1 MRHGFLLLVGST
13 LTLSLLAGC
22 SGSGSP
28 SSPTTPVSP
37 PVAPANNPAPTI
49 TSISPTNVLAG
60 SPSQTL
66 TVTGT
71 GYISSTAATLNGAAL
86 QTTYVSATSLQ
97 VTVPASAL
105 AAGQV
110 ANLVLSNPSPGGGS
124 SDPSNFSIMSP
135 TPAVTG
141 LLPRSVPQGVAATI
155 TVNGSGF
162 EANSVVIY
170 NGAARPTTFVNGTT
184 LQVTLTAAD
193 LQSFGSGQV
202 SVNNPGPG
210 GSNTTPTEL
219 VIAATVPTI
228 VSVNPSGVV
237 VNTASNVPTSI
248 SIYGSGFAANA
259 TVQANGTFVPV
270 TSQNGT
276 NITVSLASTF
286 FAAAGSIQLVV
297 SNPGTPVVQSNAAT
311 VSVVAPTLSFSIS
324 PNYATAGSP
333 DTKITV
339 SGNGFFADS
348 VVKWNNTALAT
359 TYVSAKQLTAI
370 IPASFLSGFAQASIQ
385 VSTPESPGQA
395 LPPQAFTTFLALP
408 INDIV
413 YNAVDGLIYASIA
426 GSAGEGLGN
435 TIAGIDPTS
444 GVIIKTIFVGSEP
457 TRMALS
463 SDGTQLFV
471 GLNGAGAV
479 RQVNLTTATAGTQF
493 SLGGGPG
500 VYNPPYT
507 AQGLAVLPG
516 QPNSVAVY
524 GSNGVV
530 TIFDSGVARAKT
542 STGLSVYFVQNS
554 GSLSFGSS
562 ASTLYLNSQSTS
574 ANLYAL
580 TIDATGVTGGT
591 ALGNGGGNSIQYD
604 NNRLYI
610 SSGSVLSAS
619 TGSQLGQFSIAS
631 TTGSPSTPV
640 AAGGPVVS
648 DSTLGRA
655 WVVPSSTSYLT
666 NANQIVAFDETTF
679 NPVGSMPITGV
690 GSNLSSSSY
699 SNIPS
704 DLIRWGQNGL
714 AFRTASQ
721 LYVFQSPIVKDT
733 STSPADLSVS
743 VQAPTTATTGTA
755 FSYTVQVANLGQ
767 DSAAGVT
774 LTTVIPASVIGGTY
788 TSSQGT
794 CSGGGV
800 LYCSLGAIANGG
812 SASVTISV
820 TPTVAGSLTMTGSAS
835 SVSFDPVSSNNQAN
849 KSTTV
854 TGNAFNATP
863 NITQISPSL
872 IQAGSSTTTVTVD
885 GTGFTSGS
893 SIQWNGQALP
903 TTFVSAGQMTATVDS
918 SLIQNLGWA
927 QVSVT
932 TPAPGGGQS
941 TGLPLHIYQL
951 LNIPA
956 SAISFDPFT
965 RKIYAV
971 LPSTS
976 TIITGNSLVA
986 IDPASGNVGAPIQVG
1001 SEPNLLSETS
1011 DGNYLFIGLSGAK
1024 SLGRFNL
1031 LSQTMDVTVPIVSTA
1046 FGNSGDVAAT
1056 SIAAVPGTDSSVAVE
1071 FNSFNG
1077 IGIYDIS
1084 GSTGAFRSK
1093 ISQPYSGDNPVFTD
1107 ATHFYAYDAYT
1118 TGAEFYRYSIGP
1130 TGVTLI
1136 DGTTLNGF
1144 GGFGG
1149 KLGVD
1154 GGLVFGSSGGIV
1166 NPSTTPPSQVATL
1179 PLGNGTSSTSLT
1191 GGGVIPYQAES
1202 KAFVIGVNTA
1212 GTAAYYLER
1221 FDTQHFTQEQ
1231 QIQLPGNSVSGLSGI
1246 RFGQDGLAY
1255 MVPGT
1260 TNSQTPQIFLMRGPF
1275 VVPAEAVANPAP
1287 TLSSTNQ
1294 GTIAVGSGNL
1304 YLTITGTGFQPGA
1317 VVLWNGSPRTTTFVD
1332 STHLQVAIA
1341 AADLASAQ
1349 TITLTGQNPGS
1360 GSSNNLTLTIQ

>member
-1 MRHGFLLLVGST
+1 VRRSVLLLVGST
-13 LTLSLLAGC
+13 LTLSLLVGC
-22 SGSGSP
+22 SGSSSP
-28 SSPTTPVSP
+28 SSPTAPVSP
-37 PVAPANNPAPTI
+37 PVAPANNPAPAI
-49 TSISPTNVLAG
+49 TSISPTAVPAG

-71 GYISSTAATLNGAAL
+71 GYISSTAATLNGVTL

-97 VTVPASAL
+97 VAVPASAL

-124 SDPSNFSIMSP
+124 SDPSSFSIMSP

-141 LLPRSVPQGVAATI
+141 LSPRSVPQGVPATI

-162 EANSVVIY
+162 EANSVVLY

-184 LQVTLTAAD
+184 LQVSLTAAD
-193 LQSFGSGQV
+193 LQSFGSGQI

-219 VIAATVPTI
+219 VIAATAPTI
-228 VSVNPSGVV
+228 LSVSPSGVA
-237 VNTASNVPTSI
+237 VNTSSNVPTSI
-248 SIYGSGFAANA
+248 SISGSGFAPNA

-276 NITVSLASTF
+276 NITVSLPATF

-311 VSVVAPTLSFSIS
+311 VSVVTPTLSFSIS

-339 SGNGFFADS
+339 SGSGFFADS

-385 VSTPESPGQA
+385 VSTPESPGQT

-408 INDIV
+408 INDIL
-413 YNAVDGLIYASIA
+413 YNAADGLIYASIP

-479 RQVNLTTATAGTQF
+479 RQVNLTTATAGIQF

-524 GSNGVV
+524 GSNGIV

-542 STGLSVYFVQNS
+542 SSGLSVYFNQNS

-574 ANLYAL
+574 ANLYSL
-580 TIDATGVTGGT
+580 TIDATGVTGAT
-591 ALGNGGGNSIQYD
+591 ALGNGGGSTIQYD
-604 NNRLYI
+604 NSRLYLPT
-610 SSGSVLSAS
+610 GAVVNAS
-619 TGSQLGQFSIAS
+619 TGSQLGQFSTTS
-631 TTGSPSTPV
+631 TNGGSSSTPV
-640 AAGGPVVS
+640 AATGPVVS
-648 DSTLGRA
+648 DSTLGHA
-655 WVVPSSTSYLT
+655 WVVNS
-666 NANQIVAFDETTF
+666 NQILAFDETTF
-679 NPVGSMPITGV
+679 NPTGSTPLTGI
-690 GSNLSSSSY
+690 GSYPSSSF
-699 SNIPS
+699 NDVPA

-714 AFRTASQ
+714 AFHTASQ
-721 LYVFQSPIVKDT
+721 LYVLQSPIVKDI
-733 STSPADLSVS
+733 STSPADLAVS
-743 VQAPTTATTGTA
+743 VQAPATATTGTA

-767 DSAAGVT
+767 NSAAGVT

-794 CSGGGV
+794 CSGGSV
-800 LYCSLGAIANGG
+800 LYCSLGTIANGG
-812 SASVTISV
+812 SASVTLSV

-849 KSTTV
+849 ASTTV
-854 TGNAFNATP
+854 TGNAFNAVP
-863 NITQISPSL
+863 NVTQISPSL
-872 IQAGSSTTTVTVD
+872 IQAGSSTTTLTVD

-893 SIQWNGQALP
+893 SIMWNGQALP
-903 TTFVSAGQMTATVDS
+903 TTFISAGQMTATVDS

-932 TPAPGGGQS
+932 TPTPGGGQS
-941 TGLPLHIYQL
+941 AGLPLHIYQL
-951 LNIPA
+951 LNVPA
-956 SAISFDPFT
+956 NVISFDPFT
-965 RKIYAV
+965 RKIYAA

-976 TIITGNSLVA
+976 TTITGNSLVA
-986 IDPASGNVGAPIQVG
+986 IDPATGSVGAPIQVG

-1031 LSQTMDVTVPIVSTA
+1031 LNQTMDVTVPIVSTA

-1084 GSTGAFRSK
+1084 GSTGAFRSN
-1093 ISQPYSGDNPVFTD
+1093 ISQAYSGDNPVFTD
-1107 ATHFYAYDAYT
+1107 ATHFYAYDADT
-1118 TGAEFYRYSIGP
+1118 TGAEFYRYSVGP

-1149 KLGVD
+1149 KLAVD
-1154 GGLVFGSSGGIV
+1154 GGLVFGSSGGII
-1166 NPSTTPPSQVATL
+1166 NPSTTPPSQVAVL
-1179 PLGNGTSSTSLT
+1179 PLGNGTSSTSLY

-1202 KAFVIGVNTA
+1202 KAFVIGVNAA

-1231 QIQLPGNSVSGLSGI
+1231 QIQLPGNAVSSLPGI

-1255 MVPGT
+1255 VVPNT
-1260 TNSQTPQIFLMRGPF
+1260 ATSNTPQIFLMRGPF
-1275 VVPAEAVANPAP
+1275 VVPAEATTNPAP
-1287 TLSSTNQ
+1287 TLSSTGQ
-1294 GTIAVGSGNL
+1294 ATIAVGSSNL
-1304 YLTITGTGFQPGA
+1304 YLTVTGTGFLPGA

-1332 STHLQVAIA
+1332 NAHLQVAIA

-1349 TITLTGQNPGS
+1349 TVTLASQNPGS
-1360 GSSNNLTLTIQ
+1360 GNSNSLTITIQ

>member
-1 MRHGFLLLVGST
+1 MRPGILFLVGST
-13 LTLSLLAGC
+13 ITLSLLAGC
-22 SGSGSP
+22 SGG
-28 SSPTTPVSP
+28 SSPASTTAPP

-49 TSISPTNVLAG
+49 TSISPGEVLAG
-60 SPSQTL
+60 SASQTL
-66 TVTGT
+66 VVTGT

-86 QTTYVSATSLQ
+86 QTTYVGGTSLR
-97 VTVPASAL
+97 VVVPASAL
-105 AAGQV
+105 SAGQV
-110 ANLVLSNPSPGGGS
+110 ASVLVSNPSPGGGNS
-124 SDPSNFSIMSP
+124 APSNFSIMSP
-135 TPAVTG
+135 MPVLTG
-141 LLPRSVPQGVAATI
+141 LTPVSVPQGVPATI
-155 TVNGSGF
+155 TVNGRGF

-170 NGAARPTTFVNGTT
+170 NGMARPTTFVNGTT
-184 LQVTLTAAD
+184 LQVSLTAAD
-193 LQSFGSGQV
+193 LQSFGSGQI

-219 VIAATVPTI
+219 VIAASVPTI
-228 VSVNPSGVV
+228 LSISPSSFA
-237 VNTASNVPTSI
+237 VNTSSSVPVPI

-276 NITVSLASTF
+276 NITVSVPPTF

-311 VSVVAPTLSFSIS
+311 VSVVTPTLSFSIS

-333 DTKITV
+333 DTTITV
-339 SGNGFFADS
+339 SGSGFFADS
-348 VVKWNNTALAT
+348 VVMWNNTVLAT
-359 TYVSAKQLTAI
+359 TYVSATQLTAV
-370 IPASFLSGFAQASIQ
+370 IPASLLSGFVQANIQ
-385 VSTPESPGQA
+385 VSTPETPGQT
-395 LPPQAFTTFLALP
+395 LPPQPFTTFLALP

-435 TIAGIDPTS
+435 TIAEIDPTS
-444 GVIIKTIFVGSEP
+444 GVVMKTIFVGSEP

-479 RQVNLTTATAGTQF
+479 RQVNMTTGTAGIQF

-524 GSNGVV
+524 GSNGIV

-542 STGLSVYFVQNS
+542 STGLSVYFDQNS

-580 TIDATGVTGGT
+580 NIDATGVTGAT
-591 ALGNGGGNSIQYD
+591 PLGNGGGNSIQYD

-610 SSGSVLSAS
+610 SSGAVLSAS
-619 TGSQLGQFSIAS
+619 TGSQLGQFSTAS
-631 TTGSPSTPV
+631 TNGSPSAPV
-640 AAGGPVVS
+640 AAVGPVVS

-655 WVVPSSTSYLT
+655 WVVPSSLSYLT

-679 NPVGSMPITGV
+679 NPVGSIPITGV
-690 GSNLSSSSY
+690 GANFSNSY
-699 SNIPS
+699 NNNVPA

-714 AFRTASQ
+714 AYRTASQ
-721 LYVFQSPIVKDT
+721 LYVLQSSIVKDIT
-733 STSPADLSVS
+733 TSPADLSVS
-743 VQAPTTATTGTA
+743 IQAPATATTGTA
-755 FSYTVQVANLGQ
+755 SSYTVQVANLGQ
-767 DSAAGVT
+767 NSADGVT
-774 LTTVIPASVIGGTY
+774 LTTVLPASVIGGTY

-794 CSGGGV
+794 CSGDGV

-812 SASVTISV
+812 SASVIISI
-820 TPTVAGSLTMTGSAS
+820 TPTVAGSLTMTGSVS

-849 KSTTV
+849 ASTAV
-854 TGNAFNATP
+854 TGNVFNAAP
-863 NITQISPSL
+863 NVTQISPSL
-872 IQAGSSTTTVTVD
+872 IQAGSSTTTLTVD

-893 SIQWNGQALP
+893 SILWNGQTLP
-903 TTFVSAGQMTATVDS
+903 TTFVSAGQMTAMVDS

-927 QVSVT
+927 QVSIT

-941 TGLPLHIYQL
+941 AGLPLHIYQL
-951 LNIPA
+951 MNVPA
-956 SAISFDPFT
+956 NVISFDPFT
-965 RKIYAV
+965 RKIYAA
-971 LPSTS
+971 LPSSS
-976 TIITGNSLVA
+976 TAITGNSLVV
-986 IDPASGNVGAPIQVG
+986 IDPTTGSVGTPIQVG

-1031 LSQTMDVTVPIVSTA
+1031 LNQTMDVTVPILSTE

-1071 FNSFNG
+1071 FNSFYG

-1093 ISQPYSGDNPVFTD
+1093 ISQPYSGDSPVFVD
-1107 ATHFYAYDAYT
+1107 ATHFYAYDSYT
-1118 TGAEFYRYSIGP
+1118 SGAEFYRYSVDS
-1130 TGVTLI
+1130 TGVSLI

-1149 KLGVD
+1149 QFAVD
-1154 GGLVFGSSGGIV
+1154 GGLVFGSAGGIV
-1166 NPSTTPPSQVATL
+1166 NPSTTPPSQVAVL
-1179 PLGNGTSSTSLT
+1179 PLGNGESSIGLV
-1191 GGGVIPYQAES
+1191 GGGVVPYQAES
-1202 KAFVIGVNTA
+1202 KAFVIGVNYA

-1231 QIQLPGNSVSGLSGI
+1231 QIQLPGGTVSGLPGI

-1255 MVPGT
+1255 VIPST
-1260 TNSQTPQIFLMRGPF
+1260 PTSNTPQIFLMRGPF
-1275 VVPAEAVANPAP
+1275 VVPAEATSNPAP
-1287 TLSSTNQ
+1287 TLSSTDHS
-1294 GTIAVGSGNL
+1294 TIAVGSGNL
-1304 YLTITGTGFQPGA
+1304 YITVTGTGFLPGA
-1317 VVLWNGSPRTTTFVD
+1317 TVLWNGSPRTTTFVGNAR
-1332 STHLQVAIA
+1332 LQVAIA
-1341 AADLASAQ
+1341 AADLISAQ
-1349 TITLTGQNPGS
+1349 TITLASQNPGS
-1360 GSSNNLTLTIQ
+1360 GNSNNLTVTIQ

>member
-1 MRHGFLLLVGST
+1 
-13 LTLSLLAGC
+13 
-22 SGSGSP
+22 
-28 SSPTTPVSP
+28 
-37 PVAPANNPAPTI
+37 
-49 TSISPTNVLAG
+49 
-60 SPSQTL
+60 
-66 TVTGT
+66 
-71 GYISSTAATLNGAAL
+71 
-86 QTTYVSATSLQ
+86 
-97 VTVPASAL
+97 
-105 AAGQV
+105 
-110 ANLVLSNPSPGGGS
+110 
-124 SDPSNFSIMSP
+124 MSP
-135 TPAVTG
+135 TPALTG
-141 LLPRSVPQGVAATI
+141 LSPGSVPQGAPATI
-155 TVNGSGF
+155 TVNGNGF
-162 EANSVVIY
+162 EANSVVMY

-184 LQVTLTAAD
+184 LQVSLTAAD
-193 LQSFGSGQV
+193 LQSFGSGQI

-228 VSVNPSGVV
+228 LSVSPSGVV
-237 VNTASNVPTSI
+237 VNTSSTVPTSI
-248 SIYGSGFAANA
+248 GIIGSGFAANA

-276 NITVSLASTF
+276 SITVSLAPTF

-324 PNYATAGSP
+324 PNYATAGGP

-339 SGNGFFADS
+339 SGNGFFSDS

-359 TYVSAKQLTAI
+359 TYVSTKQLTAI

-385 VSTPESPGQA
+385 VSTPESPGLA

-413 YNAVDGLIYASIA
+413 DNAVDGLVYASIA

-444 GVIIKTIFVGSEP
+444 GVIVKTIFVGSEP

-479 RQVNLTTATAGTQF
+479 RQVNLTTATAGIQF

-524 GSNGVV
+524 GSNGIV

-542 STGLSVYFVQNS
+542 STGLSIYFVQNS

-574 ANLYAL
+574 ANLYTL
-580 TIDATGVTGGT
+580 TIDATGVTAAT
-591 ALGNGGGNSIQYD
+591 SLGNGGGSTIQDDNS
-604 NNRLYI
+604 RLYLPT
-610 SSGSVLSAS
+610 GVVLNAS
-619 TGSQLGQFSIAS
+619 TGSQLGQFSTTS
-631 TTGSPSTPV
+631 TNGGSSSTPV
-640 AAGGPVVS
+640 AAAGPIVS
-648 DSTLGRA
+648 DSTLGHA
-655 WVVPSSTSYLT
+655 WVVNS
-666 NANQIVAFDETTF
+666 NQILAFDETTF
-679 NPVGSMPITGV
+679 NPTGSMPLTGI
-690 GSNLSSSSY
+690 GSYPSSSF
-699 SNIPS
+699 NNVPA

-714 AFRTASQ
+714 AFHTASQ
-721 LYVFQSPIVKDT
+721 LYVLQSPIVKDI

-743 VQAPTTATTGTA
+743 VQAPATATTGTP

-767 DSAAGVT
+767 NSASGVT

-788 TSSQGT
+788 ASSQGT

-820 TPTVAGSLTMTGSAS
+820 TPTVAGSLTMTGSVS
-835 SVSFDPVSSNNQAN
+835 SVSFDPVFSNNQAN
-849 KSTTV
+849 AGTTV

-863 NITQISPSL
+863 NVTQISPSL
-872 IQAGSSTTTVTVD
+872 IQAGSSTTTLTVD
-885 GTGFTSGS
+885 GTGFTSGA
-893 SIQWNGQALP
+893 SIMWNGQALP
-903 TTFVSAGQMTATVDS
+903 TTFVSAGQMTAIVDS

-941 TGLPLHIYQL
+941 VGLPLHIYQL
-951 LNIPA
+951 LNVPA
-956 SAISFDPFT
+956 NVISFDPFT
-965 RKIYAV
+965 RKIYAA

-976 TIITGNSLVA
+976 TAITGNSLVA
-986 IDPASGNVGAPIQVG
+986 IDPVTGSVGTPIQVG

-1093 ISQPYSGDNPVFTD
+1093 VSSAYSGDNPVFTD
-1107 ATHFYAYDAYT
+1107 PTHFYAYDAYT
-1118 TGAEFYRYSIGP
+1118 TGAEFYRYTIGP
-1130 TGVTLI
+1130 SGVTQI

-1149 KLGVD
+1149 KLAVD

-1166 NPSTTPPSQVATL
+1166 NPSTTPPSQVAVL
-1179 PLGNGTSSTSLT
+1179 PLGNGTSSTSLS

-1231 QIQLPGNSVSGLSGI
+1231 QIQLPGNSVSSLPGI

-1255 MVPGT
+1255 VVPNT
-1260 TNSQTPQIFLMRGPF
+1260 TTSNTPQIFLIRGPF
-1275 VVPAEAVANPAP
+1275 VVPAEATTNPAP
-1287 TLSSTNQ
+1287 TLSSTGQ
-1294 GTIAVGSGNL
+1294 ATIAVGSSNL
-1304 YLTITGTGFQPGA
+1304 YLTVTGTGFLPGA
-1317 VVLWNGSPRTTTFVD
+1317 VVLWNGSLRTTTFVD
-1332 STHLQVAIA
+1332 NAHLQVAIA

-1349 TITLTGQNPGS
+1349 TITLASQNPGS
-1360 GSSNNLTLTIQ
+1360 GNSNSLTVNIQ

>member
-1 MRHGFLLLVGST
+1 MPV
-13 LTLSLLAGC
+13 LTGL
-22 SGSGSP
+22 
-28 SSPTTPVSP
+28 TPV
-37 PVAPANNPAPTI
+37 
-49 TSISPTNVLAG
+49 
-60 SPSQTL
+60 
-66 TVTGT
+66 
-71 GYISSTAATLNGAAL
+71 
-86 QTTYVSATSLQ
+86 
-97 VTVPASAL
+97 
-105 AAGQV
+105 
-110 ANLVLSNPSPGGGS
+110 
-124 SDPSNFSIMSP
+124 
-135 TPAVTG
+135 
-141 LLPRSVPQGVAATI
+141 SVPQGVPATI
-155 TVNGSGF
+155 TVNGRGF

-170 NGAARPTTFVNGTT
+170 NGMARPTTFVNGTT
-184 LQVTLTAAD
+184 LQVSLTAAD
-193 LQSFGSGQV
+193 LQSFGSGQI

-219 VIAATVPTI
+219 VIAASVPTI
-228 VSVNPSGVV
+228 LSISPSSFA
-237 VNTASNVPTSI
+237 VNTSSSVPVPI

-276 NITVSLASTF
+276 NITVSVPPTF

-311 VSVVAPTLSFSIS
+311 VSVVTPTLSFSIS

-333 DTKITV
+333 DTTITV
-339 SGNGFFADS
+339 SGSGFFADS
-348 VVKWNNTALAT
+348 VVMWNNTVLAT
-359 TYVSAKQLTAI
+359 TYVSATQLTAV
-370 IPASFLSGFAQASIQ
+370 IPASLLSGFVQANIQ
-385 VSTPESPGQA
+385 VSTPETPGQT
-395 LPPQAFTTFLALP
+395 LPPQPFTTFLALP

-435 TIAGIDPTS
+435 TIAEIDPTS
-444 GVIIKTIFVGSEP
+444 GVVMKTIFVGSEP

-479 RQVNLTTATAGTQF
+479 RQVNMTTGTAGIQF

-524 GSNGVV
+524 GSNGIV

-542 STGLSVYFVQNS
+542 STGLSVYFDQNS

-580 TIDATGVTGGT
+580 NIDATGVTGAT
-591 ALGNGGGNSIQYD
+591 PLGNGGGNSIQYD

-610 SSGSVLSAS
+610 SSGAVLSAS
-619 TGSQLGQFSIAS
+619 TGSQLGQFSTAS
-631 TTGSPSTPV
+631 TNGSPSAPV
-640 AAGGPVVS
+640 AAVGPVVS

-655 WVVPSSTSYLT
+655 WVVPSSLSYLT

-679 NPVGSMPITGV
+679 NPVGSIPITGV
-690 GSNLSSSSY
+690 GANFSNSY
-699 SNIPS
+699 NNNVPA

-714 AFRTASQ
+714 AYRTASQ
-721 LYVFQSPIVKDT
+721 LYVLQSSIVKDIT
-733 STSPADLSVS
+733 TSPADLSVS
-743 VQAPTTATTGTA
+743 IQAPATATTGTA
-755 FSYTVQVANLGQ
+755 SSYTVQVANLGQ
-767 DSAAGVT
+767 NSADGVT
-774 LTTVIPASVIGGTY
+774 LTTVLPASVIGGTY

-794 CSGGGV
+794 CSGDGV

-812 SASVTISV
+812 SASVIISI
-820 TPTVAGSLTMTGSAS
+820 TPTVAGSLTMTGSVS

-849 KSTTV
+849 ASTAV
-854 TGNAFNATP
+854 TGNVFNAAP
-863 NITQISPSL
+863 NVTQISPSL
-872 IQAGSSTTTVTVD
+872 IQAGSSTTTLTVD

-893 SIQWNGQALP
+893 SILWNGQTLP
-903 TTFVSAGQMTATVDS
+903 TTFVSAGQMTAMVDS

-927 QVSVT
+927 QVSIT

-941 TGLPLHIYQL
+941 AGLPLHIYQL
-951 LNIPA
+951 MNVPA
-956 SAISFDPFT
+956 NVISFDPFT
-965 RKIYAV
+965 RKIYAA
-971 LPSTS
+971 LPSSS
-976 TIITGNSLVA
+976 TAITGNSLVV
-986 IDPASGNVGAPIQVG
+986 IDPTTGSVGTPIQVG

-1031 LSQTMDVTVPIVSTA
+1031 LNQTMDVTVPILSTE

-1071 FNSFNG
+1071 FNSFYG

-1093 ISQPYSGDNPVFTD
+1093 ISQPYSGDSPVFVD
-1107 ATHFYAYDAYT
+1107 ATHFYAYDSYT
-1118 TGAEFYRYSIGP
+1118 SGAEFYRYSVDS
-1130 TGVTLI
+1130 TGVSLI

-1149 KLGVD
+1149 QFAVD
-1154 GGLVFGSSGGIV
+1154 GGLVFGSAGGIV
-1166 NPSTTPPSQVATL
+1166 NPSTTPPSQVAVL
-1179 PLGNGTSSTSLT
+1179 PLGNGESSIGLV
-1191 GGGVIPYQAES
+1191 GGGVVPYQAES
-1202 KAFVIGVNTA
+1202 KAFVIGVNYA

-1231 QIQLPGNSVSGLSGI
+1231 QIQLPGGTVSGLPGI

-1255 MVPGT
+1255 VIPST
-1260 TNSQTPQIFLMRGPF
+1260 PTSNTPQIFLMRGPF
-1275 VVPAEAVANPAP
+1275 VVPAEATSNPAP
-1287 TLSSTNQ
+1287 TLSSTDHS
-1294 GTIAVGSGNL
+1294 TIAVGSGNL
-1304 YLTITGTGFQPGA
+1304 YITVTGTGFLPGA
-1317 VVLWNGSPRTTTFVD
+1317 TVLWNGSPRTTTFVGNAR
-1332 STHLQVAIA
+1332 LQVAIA
-1341 AADLASAQ
+1341 AADLISAQ
-1349 TITLTGQNPGS
+1349 TITLASQNPGS
-1360 GSSNNLTLTIQ
+1360 GNSNNLTVTIQ

>member
-1 MRHGFLLLVGST
+1 VRHGVLLLVGST

-22 SGSGSP
+22 SGGSSP
-28 SSPTTPVSP
+28 SSPTAPVSP

-97 VTVPASAL
+97 VAVPASAL

-124 SDPSNFSIMSP
+124 SDPSKFSIMSP

-141 LLPRSVPQGVAATI
+141 LSPRSVPQGVAATI

-162 EANSVVIY
+162 EANSVVMY

-184 LQVTLTAAD
+184 LQVALTAAD

-228 VSVNPSGVV
+228 VSVNPSGVA
-237 VNTASNVPTSI
+237 VNSTSNVPTSI
-248 SIYGSGFAANA
+248 SIFGSGFAANA

-370 IPASFLSGFAQASIQ
+370 IPASYLSGFAQASIQ
-385 VSTPESPGQA
+385 VFTPESPGQA

-479 RQVNLTTATAGTQF
+479 RQVNLTTATAGIQF
-493 SLGGGPG
+493 SIGGGPG
-500 VYNPPYT
+500 LYNPPYT

-542 STGLSVYFVQNS
+542 STGLSIYFVQNS

-574 ANLYAL
+574 ANLYSL
-580 TIDATGVTGGT
+580 TIDSTGVTGAT
-591 ALGNGGGNSIQYD
+591 ALGNGGGSTIQYD
-604 NNRLYI
+604 NSRLYLPT
-610 SSGSVLSAS
+610 GAVLNAS
-619 TGSQLGQFSIAS
+619 TGSQLGQFSTTS
-631 TTGSPSTPV
+631 TNGGGSVTPV
-640 AAGGPVVS
+640 AAAGPIVS
-648 DSTLGRA
+648 DSTLGHA
-655 WVVPSSTSYLT
+655 WVVNS
-666 NANQIVAFDETTF
+666 NQILAFDETTF
-679 NPVGSMPITGV
+679 NPTGSMPLTGI
-690 GSNLSSSSY
+690 GSYPSSSF
-699 SNIPS
+699 NNVPA

-714 AFRTASQ
+714 AFHTASQ
-721 LYVFQSPIVKDT
+721 LYVLQSPLVKDI

-743 VQAPTTATTGTA
+743 VQAPAMATTGTV

-767 DSAAGVT
+767 DSAVGVI

-849 KSTTV
+849 ASSTV

-863 NITQISPSL
+863 NVTQISPSL
-872 IQAGSSTTTVTVD
+872 IQAGSSTTTLTVD

-941 TGLPLHIYQL
+941 AGLPLHIYQL
-951 LNIPA
+951 LNVPA

-976 TIITGNSLVA
+976 TVITGNSLVA

-1031 LSQTMDVTVPIVSTA
+1031 LNQTMDLTVPIVSTA
-1046 FGNSGDVAAT
+1046 FGNSGNVAAT
-1056 SIAAVPGTDSSVAVE
+1056 SIAAVPGTDLSVAVE
-1071 FNSFNG
+1071 FNSFDG

-1149 KLGVD
+1149 KLAVD

-1166 NPSTTPPSQVATL
+1166 NPSTTPPSQVAIL
-1179 PLGNGTSSTSLT
+1179 PLGNGASSISLT
-1191 GGGVIPYQAES
+1191 GGGVIPYQAEA
-1202 KAFVIGVNTA
+1202 KAFIIGVNTA

-1231 QIQLPGNSVSGLSGI
+1231 KIQLPGNLVSSLPGI

-1255 MVPGT
+1255 VVPNT

-1275 VVPAEAVANPAP
+1275 VVPAEAATNPSP

-1294 GTIAVGSGNL
+1294 ATIAVGSGNL
-1304 YLTITGTGFQPGA
+1304 YLTVTGTGFLPGA

-1332 STHLQVAIA
+1332 NAHLQVAIA
-1341 AADLASAQ
+1341 AADLASTQ

-1360 GSSNNLTLTIQ
+1360 GNSNNLTVTIQ

>member
-1 MRHGFLLLVGST
+1 L
-13 LTLSLLAGC
+13 
-22 SGSGSP
+22 
-28 SSPTTPVSP
+28 
-37 PVAPANNPAPTI
+37 
-49 TSISPTNVLAG
+49 
-60 SPSQTL
+60 
-66 TVTGT
+66 
-71 GYISSTAATLNGAAL
+71 
-86 QTTYVSATSLQ
+86 
-97 VTVPASAL
+97 
-105 AAGQV
+105 
-110 ANLVLSNPSPGGGS
+110 
-124 SDPSNFSIMSP
+124 
-135 TPAVTG
+135 
-141 LLPRSVPQGVAATI
+141 
-155 TVNGSGF
+155 
-162 EANSVVIY
+162 Y

-184 LQVTLTAAD
+184 LQVSLTAAD
-193 LQSFGSGQV
+193 LQSFGSGQI

-228 VSVNPSGVV
+228 VSVNPSSVA
-237 VNTASNVPTSI
+237 VNTSSNVPTSI
-248 SIYGSGFAANA
+248 SISGSGFAANA

-270 TSQNGT
+270 TAQNGT
-276 NITVSLASTF
+276 NITVSLAPTF

-311 VSVVAPTLSFSIS
+311 VSVVTPTLSFSIS

-348 VVKWNNTALAT
+348 VVKWNNSALAT
-359 TYVSAKQLTAI
+359 TYVNAKQLTAI

-385 VSTPESPGQA
+385 VSTPESPGQT
-395 LPPQAFTTFLALP
+395 LPPQPFTTFLALP

-444 GVIIKTIFVGSEP
+444 GVIVKTIFVGSEP

-479 RQVNLTTATAGTQF
+479 RQVNVTTGTAGIQF

-524 GSNGVV
+524 GNNGVA

-542 STGLSVYFVQNS
+542 SSGLSIYFNQNS
-554 GSLSFGSS
+554 GSLSFGNS

-580 TIDATGVTGGT
+580 TIDATGVTGAT
-591 ALGNGGGNSIQYD
+591 PLGNGGGNNIQYD
-604 NNRLYI
+604 NSRLYLPT
-610 SSGSVLSAS
+610 GAVLNAS
-619 TGSQLGQFSIAS
+619 TGSQLGQFSTTS
-631 TTGSPSTPV
+631 TNGGGSITPV
-640 AAGGPVVS
+640 AATGPVVS

-655 WVVPSSTSYLT
+655 WVVPSSFST
-666 NANQIVAFDETTF
+666 NTNQILAFDETTF
-679 NPVGSMPITGV
+679 NPVGSTPITGV
-690 GSNLSSSSY
+690 GSYPSSSF
-699 SNIPS
+699 NNVPA

-714 AFRTASQ
+714 AFHTGSQ
-721 LYVFQSPIVKDT
+721 LYVLQSPIVKDVT
-733 STSPADLSVS
+733 TSPADLSVS
-743 VQAPTTATTGTA
+743 IQAPATATTGTA

-767 DSAAGVT
+767 SSAAGVT
-774 LTTVIPASVIGGTY
+774 LTTVLPASVIGGTY

-812 SASVTISV
+812 SVIVTITI

-849 KSTTV
+849 ATTTV

-863 NITQISPSL
+863 NVTQISPSL
-872 IQAGSSTTTVTVD
+872 IQAGSATTTLTVD

-893 SIQWNGQALP
+893 SILWNGQTLP

-927 QVSVT
+927 QISVT
-932 TPAPGGGQS
+932 TPTPGGGQAA
-941 TGLPLHIYQL
+941 GLPLHIYQL
-951 LNIPA
+951 LNVPA
-956 SAISFDPFT
+956 NVISFDPFT
-965 RKIYAV
+965 RKIYAA

-976 TIITGNSLVA
+976 TSITGNSLVA
-986 IDPASGNVGAPIQVG
+986 IDPATGSVGTPIQVG

-1011 DGNYLFIGLSGAK
+1011 DGKYLFIGLSGAK
-1024 SLGRFNL
+1024 SLGRFDL
-1031 LSQTMDVTVPIVSTA
+1031 ISQTMDITVPIVSTSIY
-1046 FGNSGDVAAT
+1046 NSGNVAAT
-1056 SIAAVPGTDSSVAVE
+1056 SVAAIPGSDSSVGLQIGQA
-1071 FNSFNG
+1071 G
-1077 IGIYDIS
+1077 IGIFDIS

-1093 ISQPYSGDNPVFTD
+1093 LSGIYNGDNPVFAD
-1107 ATHFYAYDAYT
+1107 ATHFYAYDSET
-1118 TGAEFYRYSIGP
+1118 SGAEFYRFSIDS
-1130 TGVTLI
+1130 TGATLI

-1144 GGFGG
+1144 GGFSGRFA
-1149 KLGVD
+1149 VD
-1154 GGLVFGSSGGIV
+1154 GGLVFGSSGGII
-1166 NPSTTPPSQVATL
+1166 NPSTTPPSQVAVL
-1179 PLGNGTSSTSLT
+1179 PLGNGTSSISLS

-1231 QIQLPGNSVSGLSGI
+1231 QIQLPGNSVSSLQGI

-1255 MVPGT
+1255 VVPNT
-1260 TNSQTPQIFLMRGPF
+1260 TTSNTPQIFLLRGPF
-1275 VVPAEAVANPAP
+1275 VVPAEASTNPAP
-1287 TLSSTNQ
+1287 TLSSTDHA
-1294 GTIAVGSGNL
+1294 TIAVGSSNL
-1304 YLTITGTGFQPGA
+1304 YLNVTGTGFLPGA

-1332 STHLQVAIA
+1332 DAHLQVAIA

-1349 TITLTGQNPGS
+1349 TITLASQNPGS
-1360 GSSNNLTLTIQ
+1360 GNSNNLTVTIQ

>member
-1 MRHGFLLLVGST
+1 MSPMPV
-13 LTLSLLAGC
+13 LTGL
-22 SGSGSP
+22 
-28 SSPTTPVSP
+28 TPV
-37 PVAPANNPAPTI
+37 
-49 TSISPTNVLAG
+49 
-60 SPSQTL
+60 
-66 TVTGT
+66 
-71 GYISSTAATLNGAAL
+71 
-86 QTTYVSATSLQ
+86 
-97 VTVPASAL
+97 
-105 AAGQV
+105 
-110 ANLVLSNPSPGGGS
+110 
-124 SDPSNFSIMSP
+124 
-135 TPAVTG
+135 
-141 LLPRSVPQGVAATI
+141 SVPQGVPATI
-155 TVNGSGF
+155 TVNGRGF

-170 NGAARPTTFVNGTT
+170 NGMARPTTFVNGTT
-184 LQVTLTAAD
+184 LQVSLTAAD
-193 LQSFGSGQV
+193 LQSFGSGQI

-219 VIAATVPTI
+219 VIAASVPTI
-228 VSVNPSGVV
+228 LSISPSSFA
-237 VNTASNVPTSI
+237 VNTSSSVPVPI

-276 NITVSLASTF
+276 NITVSVPPTF

-311 VSVVAPTLSFSIS
+311 VSVVTPTLSFSIS

-333 DTKITV
+333 DTTITV
-339 SGNGFFADS
+339 SGSGFFADS
-348 VVKWNNTALAT
+348 VVMWNNTVLAT
-359 TYVSAKQLTAI
+359 TYVSATQLTAV
-370 IPASFLSGFAQASIQ
+370 IPASLLSGFVQANIQ
-385 VSTPESPGQA
+385 VSTPETPGQT
-395 LPPQAFTTFLALP
+395 LPPQPFTTFLALP

-435 TIAGIDPTS
+435 TIAEIDPTS
-444 GVIIKTIFVGSEP
+444 GVVMKTIFVGSEP

-479 RQVNLTTATAGTQF
+479 RQVNMTTGTAGIQF

-524 GSNGVV
+524 GSNGIV

-542 STGLSVYFVQNS
+542 STGLSVYFDQNS

-580 TIDATGVTGGT
+580 NIDATGVTGAT
-591 ALGNGGGNSIQYD
+591 PLGNGGGNSIQYD

-610 SSGSVLSAS
+610 SSGAVLSAS
-619 TGSQLGQFSIAS
+619 TGSQLGQFSTAS
-631 TTGSPSTPV
+631 TNGSPSAPV
-640 AAGGPVVS
+640 AAVGPVVS

-655 WVVPSSTSYLT
+655 WVVPSSLSYLT

-679 NPVGSMPITGV
+679 NPVGSIPITGV
-690 GSNLSSSSY
+690 GANFSNSY
-699 SNIPS
+699 NNNVPA

-714 AFRTASQ
+714 AYRTASQ
-721 LYVFQSPIVKDT
+721 LYVLQSSIVKDIT
-733 STSPADLSVS
+733 TSPADLSVS
-743 VQAPTTATTGTA
+743 IQAPATATTGTA
-755 FSYTVQVANLGQ
+755 SSYTVQVANLGQ
-767 DSAAGVT
+767 NSADGVT
-774 LTTVIPASVIGGTY
+774 LTTVLPASVIGGTY

-794 CSGGGV
+794 CSGDGV

-812 SASVTISV
+812 SASVIISI
-820 TPTVAGSLTMTGSAS
+820 TPTVAGSLTMTGSVS

-849 KSTTV
+849 ASTAV
-854 TGNAFNATP
+854 TGNVFNAAP
-863 NITQISPSL
+863 NVTQISPSL
-872 IQAGSSTTTVTVD
+872 IQAGSSTTTLTVD

-893 SIQWNGQALP
+893 SILWNGQTLP
-903 TTFVSAGQMTATVDS
+903 TTFVSAGQMTAMVDS

-927 QVSVT
+927 QVSIT

-941 TGLPLHIYQL
+941 AGLPLHIYQL
-951 LNIPA
+951 MNVPA
-956 SAISFDPFT
+956 NVISFDPFT
-965 RKIYAV
+965 RKIYAA
-971 LPSTS
+971 LPSSS
-976 TIITGNSLVA
+976 TAITGNSLVV
-986 IDPASGNVGAPIQVG
+986 IDPTTGSVGTPIQVG

-1031 LSQTMDVTVPIVSTA
+1031 LNQTMDVTVPILSTE

-1071 FNSFNG
+1071 FNSFYG

-1093 ISQPYSGDNPVFTD
+1093 ISQPYSGDSPVFVD
-1107 ATHFYAYDAYT
+1107 ATHFYAYDSYT
-1118 TGAEFYRYSIGP
+1118 SGAEFYRYSVDS
-1130 TGVTLI
+1130 TGVSLI

-1149 KLGVD
+1149 QFAVD
-1154 GGLVFGSSGGIV
+1154 GGLVFGSAGGIV
-1166 NPSTTPPSQVATL
+1166 NPSTTPPSQVAVL
-1179 PLGNGTSSTSLT
+1179 PLGNGESSIGLV
-1191 GGGVIPYQAES
+1191 GGGVVPYQAES
-1202 KAFVIGVNTA
+1202 KAFVIGVNYA

-1231 QIQLPGNSVSGLSGI
+1231 QIQLPGGTVSGLPGI

-1255 MVPGT
+1255 VIPST
-1260 TNSQTPQIFLMRGPF
+1260 PTSNTPQIFLMRGPF
-1275 VVPAEAVANPAP
+1275 VVPAEATSNPAP
-1287 TLSSTNQ
+1287 TLSSTDHS
-1294 GTIAVGSGNL
+1294 TIAVGSGNL
-1304 YLTITGTGFQPGA
+1304 YITVTGTGFLPGA
-1317 VVLWNGSPRTTTFVD
+1317 TVLWNGSPRTTTFVGNAR
-1332 STHLQVAIA
+1332 LQVAIA
-1341 AADLASAQ
+1341 AADLISAQ
-1349 TITLTGQNPGS
+1349 TITLASQNPGS
-1360 GSSNNLTLTIQ
+1360 GNSNNLTVTIQ

>member
-1 MRHGFLLLVGST
+1 VRHGVLFLVGST

-22 SGSGSP
+22 SGSSP
-28 SSPTTPVSP
+28 SSTPAPTSP

-49 TSISPTNVLAG
+49 KSISPTSVLAG

-71 GYISSTAATLNGAAL
+71 GYISSTAAALNGAAL

-97 VTVPASAL
+97 VAVPASAL

-110 ANLVLSNPSPGGGS
+110 VNLVLSNPSPGGGS
-124 SDPSNFSIMSP
+124 SDPSSFSIMSP

-141 LLPRSVPQGVAATI
+141 LSPRSVPQGIPATI

-162 EANSVVIY
+162 EANSVVMY

-193 LQSFGSGQV
+193 LQSFGSGQI

-219 VIAATVPTI
+219 VIAASVPTI
-228 VSVNPSGVV
+228 VSVNPVSVV
-237 VNTASNVPTSI
+237 VNTSSNVPTSI
-248 SIYGSGFAANA
+248 TIFGSGFAANA

-286 FAAAGSIQLVV
+286 FATAGSIQLVV

-324 PNYATAGSP
+324 PSYATAGSP

-339 SGNGFFADS
+339 AGNGFFADS

-359 TYVSAKQLTAI
+359 TYVNAKQLTAI
-370 IPASFLSGFAQASIQ
+370 IPASFLSGFVQASIQ
-385 VSTPESPGQA
+385 VFTPESPALA
-395 LPPQAFTTFLALP
+395 LPPQAFTTFVALP

-413 YNAVDGLIYASIA
+413 YNGVDGLIYASIA

-435 TIAGIDPTS
+435 TIAGVDPTS

-457 TRMALS
+457 NRMALS

-479 RQVNLTTATAGTQF
+479 RQVNLTTATAGIQF
-493 SLGGGPG
+493 PLGGGPG
-500 VYNPPYT
+500 LYNPPYT

-524 GSNGVV
+524 GNNGVV

-542 STGLSVYFVQNS
+542 STGLSIYFVQNS

-580 TIDATGVTGGT
+580 TIDATGVTGAT
-591 ALGNGGGNSIQYD
+591 PLGNGGGSTIQYD
-604 NNRLYI
+604 NSRLYLPT
-610 SSGSVLSAS
+610 GAVLNAS
-619 TGSQLGQFSIAS
+619 TGSQLGQFSTTS
-631 TTGSPSTPV
+631 TSGGGSITPV
-640 AAGGPVVS
+640 AAAGPVVS

-655 WVVPSSTSYLT
+655 WVVPSSFST
-666 NANQIVAFDETTF
+666 NANQILAFDETTF
-679 NPVGSMPITGV
+679 NPTGSMPVTGV
-690 GSNLSSSSY
+690 GSYPTSSFN
-699 SNIPS
+699 NIAA

-714 AFRTASQ
+714 AFHTASQ
-721 LYVFQSPIVKDT
+721 LYVLQSPIVKDI

-743 VQAPTTATTGTA
+743 VQTPTTATTGTA

-767 DSAAGVT
+767 DAAAGVT
-774 LTTVIPASVIGGTY
+774 LTTVLPASAIGGSY

-800 LYCSLGAIANGG
+800 LYCSLGAIANGS

-820 TPTVAGSLTMTGSAS
+820 TPTVAGSLTMTGTIS

-849 KSTTV
+849 ASTTV
-854 TGNAFNATP
+854 TGNAFNAMPTV
-863 NITQISPSL
+863 TQMSPSL
-872 IQAGSSTTTVTVD
+872 IQAGSSTTTLTVD

-893 SIQWNGQALP
+893 IIQWNGQALP

-927 QVSVT
+927 QISVT

-941 TGLPLHIYQL
+941 AGLPLHVYQL
-951 LNIPA
+951 LNVPA

-976 TIITGNSLVA
+976 TAITGNSLVA
-986 IDPASGNVGAPIQVG
+986 IDPANGSVGSPIQVG

-1024 SLGRFNL
+1024 SLGPFNL
-1031 LSQTMDVTVPIVSTA
+1031 LNQTMELTVPIVSTA
-1046 FGNSGDVAAT
+1046 FGNSGNVAAT
-1056 SIAAVPGTDSSVAVE
+1056 SIAAVPGTDLSVAVE

-1093 ISQPYSGDNPVFTD
+1093 LSPGYSGDNPVFTD

-1118 TGAEFYRYSIGP
+1118 SGAEFYRYSIGP

-1149 KLGVD
+1149 KLAVD

-1166 NPSTTPPSQVATL
+1166 NPSTTPPSQVAVL
-1179 PLGNGTSSTSLT
+1179 PLGSGTSSTSLY

-1202 KAFVIGVNTA
+1202 KAFVIGVNAA

-1231 QIQLPGNSVSGLSGI
+1231 QIQLPGNSVSSLPGI

-1255 MVPGT
+1255 VVPNT
-1260 TNSQTPQIFLMRGPF
+1260 TTSKTPQIFLMRGPF
-1275 VVPAEAVANPAP
+1275 VVPAEAATNLAP
-1287 TLSSTNQ
+1287 TLSSTGQ
-1294 GTIAVGSGNL
+1294 ATIAAGSGNL
-1304 YLTITGTGFQPGA
+1304 YLTVTGTGFLPGA

-1332 STHLQVAIA
+1332 NAHLQVAIA

-1349 TITLTGQNPGS
+1349 TITLASQNPGS
-1360 GSSNNLTLTIQ
+1360 GNSNNLTVTIQ